1 MPPGAVSRPTESD
14 WCLNEM
20 VRSRRTVKLRSPLAN
35 NGKRSQQMTEI
46 ILAYESKGRSAKS
59 QHGNARTEPT
69 QQLMWNQLDSAR
81 NKTVQKSTI

>member
-1 MPPGAVSRPTESD
+1 MRPAAVSRSKESD
-14 WCLNEM
+14 WCLNEI
-20 VRSRRTVKLRSPLAN
+20 VLSTRTVKLRSPLVN
-35 NGKRSQQMTEI
+35 NGMRAQQMTETI
-46 ILAYESKGRSAKS
+46 QVYESKGRSAKS